1 MRQLIL
7 SSTLFCLFLSFPG
20 LLSAQ
25 TLQWNTPNGDV
36 QAKSPAA
43 TPPPATSSGLRSNE
57 VETGYVTY
65 YADYLVGQPTASGEF
80 YRHDLLTAAHR
91 TLPFGTLL
99 KVTRLDNN
107 VSVTVRVNDRGTLCE
122 GCVLSVSRS
131 AAEALQMIKSG
142 KIVVAVQEVGFSNVS
157 PRPEATL
164 TARSTGTPP
173 QSYSYAQPSYANTPT
188 TRSGWDPSYDD
199 PNAGRVTSSP
209 PTYSA
214 PGNTPRAYGTSPQPT
229 TNAGTGRTPESGV
242 DYTRRPA
249 SSITPAN
256 ARTTTARAPSSY
268 EVITAAR
275 PEAYAKPAGPV
286 SRAGNSRRVPP
297 AASPAVRGFGI
308 QVGAYGNTDNAERRA
323 GSLRQQGVNNV
334 FIRQDAQR
342 GLNRVV
348 IGPFGSSAAAKTELQ
363 RLEKQLGIRGLV
375 LNLQQ

>member
-7 SSTLFCLFLSFPG
+7 TSTFFFGLFVAVSG
-20 LLSAQ
+20 LSAQ
-25 TLQWNTPNGDV
+25 TLRWNTPDSDV

-43 TPPPATSSGLRSNE
+43 TLPATSSGLRSNE

-107 VSVTVRVNDRGTLCE
+107 VSVTVRVNDRGTLCD

-142 KIVVAVQEVGFSNVS
+142 KIMVAVQEVGFSNVS
-157 PRPEATL
+157 PRPDATL
-164 TARSTGTPP
+164 TARGTGAPP
-173 QSYSYAQPSYANTPT
+173 QSYNYTPPTYATTPT
-188 TRSGWDPSYDD
+188 TTSGWDPSYDD
-199 PNAGRVTSSP
+199 PNAGRVIRSQ
-209 PTYSA
+209 PTYNEPIPSA
-214 PGNTPRAYGTSPQPT
+214 MPRAYGTAPQPASSAPT
-229 TNAGTGRTPESGV
+229 AQASSAAGV

-249 SSITPAN
+249 AAIHPENT
-256 ARTTTARAPSSY
+256 RMTTARAPSSY
-268 EVITAAR
+268 EVITAQR
-275 PEAYAKPAGPV
+275 PDAYATSAPV
-286 SRAGNSRRVPP
+286 SRAGNSGSVP
-297 AASPAVRGFGI
+297 AAANPVRGFGI
-308 QVGAYGNTDNAERRA
+308 QVGAYSNYDNAERRA

-334 FIRQDAQR
+334 LIRPDAQR

-348 IGPFGSSAAAKTELQ
+348 IGPFASSAVAKTELQ
-363 RLEKQLGIRGLV
+363 RLEAQLGIRGLV